1 VARNRILLGVI
12 GRPHGVR
19 GLVHVTS
26 HTADPADLTAYGA
39 LSDDSGRRFE
49 LRWRGEDLAEVT
61 MHMDGT
67 AVKIADRTAAA
78 RLTNTRLYV
87 DRTQLPE
94 PETEEFYLADLIGT
108 TAIDDTGRVLGEV
121 VTVHDYGAGPSLEIV
136 QDGAP
141 PILVPFTRA
150 CVPEVDIAA
159 GRLLVRPADEV
170 PDIVQDIE
178 AQSGEG
184 HAQTARPLRAPHASL
199 RPATRGTGARADA
212 SPAAGARGT
221 RR

>member
-19 GLVHVTS
+19 GLVRVTS
-26 HTADPADLTAYGA
+26 HTADPADLTAYGP

-49 LRWRGEDLAEVT
+49 LRWRGEDLVEVT
-61 MHMDGT
+61 MHMDGS

-108 TAIDDTGRVLGEV
+108 TAIDDTGGVLGEV
-121 VTVHDYGAGPSLEIV
+121 VTVHDYGAGPSLEIA

-159 GRLLVRPADEV
+159 GRLLVRPADDV
-170 PDIVQDIE
+170 HDIA
-178 AQSGEG
+178 AQSDEG
-184 HAQTARPLRAPHASL
+184 HEQPARAHRAPHASL
-199 RPATRGTGARADA
+199 RPTTRGTGVRADA